1 MQGGGIGEEITRGC
15 GIHGHSVMARPMSH
29 MLPSAPP
36 VTPLPSRQVMLP
48 RAREGVDGWTS
59 NVRSADESRAL
70 ISPPSPLFPPCHA
83 QEQPPC
89 EKCGRVYLVC
99 GLWVKV
105 PPPVT
110 LVVPWCQPL
119 SDTSKGAAYTLGVN
133 SSCQPRG
140 VEGGEDAGIHS
151 GGNQQQPAA
160 RCREWGGRGPTRRG
174 YTAVHRRTPGSIIK
188 GQSRIIPP

>member
-36 VTPLPSRQVMLP
+36 VTPLPSRRPFQVMLP

-83 QEQPPC
+83 QEQPPVKSVEGFIWC
-89 EKCGRVYLVC
+89 VVC
-99 GLWVKV
+99 GLKYR
-105 PPPVT
+105 PPSHW
-110 LVVPWCQPL
+110 LCH
-119 SDTSKGAAYTLGVN
+119 GVN
-133 SSCQPRG
+133 RSVTPARG
-140 VEGGEDAGIHS
+140 RHTL
-151 GGNQQQPAA
+151 
-160 RCREWGGRGPTRRG
+160 WG
-174 YTAVHRRTPGSIIK
+174 
-188 GQSRIIPP
+188 